1 MTQFALVT
9 HWHLD
14 APIDR
19 VWDALVAVETWPQ
32 WWRYVCKVDELQ
44 QGGAE
49 GLGALRRYTW
59 ASRLPYRLTFQ
70 MRISA
75 VERPTLI
82 EGTAEGDLS
91 GTGRWRL
98 VPDDATTRVRYDWT
112 VAVTK
117 AWDEAVFTDPRAR
130 FPVEPQRGD
139 GGGRKRP
146 RAPPGRPLAWNVLI
160 AEVLTA
166 ARASFTV
173 ALRIAQ

>member
-32 WWRYVCKVDELQ
+32 WWRYVCKVDLLQ

-49 GLGALRRYTW
+49 GLGAVRRYTW

-98 VPDDATTRVRYDWT
+98 VPDDATTRVRYYWT

-117 AWDEAVFTDPRAR
+117 AWMRLFSPILEPAFRWNHNEVMAEGGQGLAR
-130 FPVEPQRGD
+130 HLGVRLLG
-139 GGGRKRP
+139 
-146 RAPPGRPLAWNVLI
+146 
-160 AEVLTA
+160 T
-166 ARASFTV
+166 S
-173 ALRIAQ
+173 